1 MTPEVHYARCGDLHI
16 AYMVFGEGAIDLVWV
31 PGFISHL
38 EHWWDEPSQ
47 VRTPKEIQMAFCRMI
62 HFFVS
67 PQEVEEW
74 AAGRDDI
81 ETLSLEEAYDLGYQL
96 WPEAYSYAKG
106 LSEAA

>member
-1 MTPEVHYARCGDLHI
+1 MG
-16 AYMVFGEGAIDLVWV
+16 
-31 PGFISHL
+31 
-38 EHWWDEPSQ
+38 
-47 VRTPKEIQMAFCRMI
+47 FCRMI

-67 PQEVEEW
+67 PQEVEAW

-96 WPEAYSYAKG
+96 WPEAYAYAKA